1 MNTNFGIN
9 VMTRNITDII
19 ISLLKNKKYKNINI
33 KKIINSKFCISS
45 QFNTL
50 QCKIYGYMA

>member
-33 KKIINSKFCISS
+33 KKNNKLKVLYFLSV
-45 QFNTL
+45 
-50 QCKIYGYMA
+50 

>member
-1 MNTNFGIN
+1 MKTNFGIN

-33 KKIINSKFCISS
+33 KKNNKLKVLYFLSV
-45 QFNTL
+45 
-50 QCKIYGYMA
+50 